1 MTIVKIFEGKL
12 GKEHF
17 LKDFFLSHLNCCL
30 PRKKEKIC
38 FEGEVYTV
46 IDVLQDYDNDEYNIF
61 VERYD
66 WEG

>member
-1 MTIVKIFEGKL
+1 M
-12 GKEHF
+12 KE
-17 LKDFFLSHLNCCL
+17 LCLNHLNWCL
-30 PRKKEKIC
+30 PSKKEKIC

-61 VERYD
+61 VEQYD